1 MADTR
6 SAREKM
12 LAGDPFLVPDA
23 ELDAMINI
31 ARVRQKAF
39 NDTPRTD
46 VMGRIAALEALIG
59 KPHKAWVESP
69 FLVDYG
75 VHIELGD
82 CYINMNCTFLDANR
96 IVLGD
101 HVDIG
106 PNVQLLTATHP
117 VDSAK
122 RHLDWPDDPNIPFRV
137 ASQALPIIIENGV
150 WIGGGT
156 VVLPGVTIGEGTMV
170 GAGSV
175 VTRSL
180 PSYVLAAGNPARI
193 IRQLDPVAP
202 VFRTHAGK
210 A

>member
-1 MADTR
+1 MTDQR
-6 SAREKM
+6 SEREKM
-12 LAGDPFLVPDA
+12 LAGDPFLVPDR
-23 ELDAMINI
+23 ELDAMVSA

-46 VMGRIAALEALIG
+46 YPARMAALEALIG
-59 KPHKAWVESP
+59 KSAPKAWIESP

-101 HVDIG
+101 KVDVG

-122 RHLDWPDDPNIPFRV
+122 RHLDWPSDPDIPFRV
-137 ASQALPIIIENGV
+137 ASQALPITIENGV
-150 WIGGGT
+150 WLGAGVI
-156 VVLPGVTIGEGTMV
+156 VLPGVTIGEGTMV

-175 VTRSL
+175 VTKSL
-180 PSYVLAAGNPARI
+180 PPYVLAAGNPARV
-193 IRQLDPVAP
+193 IRQLDRTAP
-202 VFRTHAGK
+202 SSARRP
-210 A
+210 